1 MTVSKKNHDLSES
14 ERRVLG
20 VIQHGMPMSLSPY
33 RDLAD
38 RAGISAE
45 QLLSTLREWKAD
57 GKIRRL
63 GAIVNHFQM
72 GHGTGAMV
80 VWNVPEDRA
89 DEVGT
94 LFAAFAKVSHAYRR
108 PVKQD
113 WPYNVYTMVHA
124 GSADELEQ
132 TLDDM
137 SRQSGITEFRALKT
151 VRELKKVP
159 PTYMINE

>member
-1 MTVSKKNHDLSES
+1 MKRNLSDL

-20 VIQHGMPMSLSPY
+20 AVQHGMPMSLSPY
-33 RDLAD
+33 QDLAD
-38 RAGISAE
+38 AVGIPCE
-45 QLLSTLREWKAD
+45 HLLDILRRWKAE

-89 DEVGT
+89 NEVGA
-94 LFAAFAKVSHAYRR
+94 LFASFDKVSHAYRR
-108 PVKQD
+108 PSKKH

-124 GSADELEQ
+124 GSDAELER
-132 TLDDM
+132 TVKTM
-137 SRQSGITEFRALKT
+137 SEQSGLTEFRELKT
-151 VRELKKVP
+151 VKELKKTP
-159 PTYMINE
+159 PVYITEK